1 MAKKKNITQ
10 EKIIEWYMNTMLI
23 SGKPNSIY
31 SFAEDSNFE
40 ESDFYKHFSS
50 FESLEKSIFG
60 IFAKET
66 IHLLH
71 KTEAYKEYSSK
82 DKLLSFYYTFFEL
95 LTANR
100 SYVLLQFKGIKSDF
114 SKLSVLKELRKEFI
128 HFVNEISFETI
139 DFKNEKINKIQDK
152 TIAESYWMQLLMVMK
167 FWKNDESSNFE
178 KTDVFIEKS
187 IKASFDIQQI
197 APIQSV
203 IDLAKFL
210 WKEKGASI

>member
-10 EKIIEWYMNTMLI
+10 EKIVEWYMNSVLI
-23 SGKPNSIY
+23 SGKPISVY
-31 SFAEDSNFE
+31 AFAHENNFE
-40 ESDFYKHFSS
+40 ESDFYKYFAT
-50 FESLEKSIFG
+50 FESLEKSIFA

-71 KTEAYKEYSSK
+71 KTEAYKDYSSK
-82 DKLLSFYYTFFEL
+82 DKLLSFYFTFFEL

-100 SYVLLQFKGIKSDF
+100 SYVLMQLKGIKSDF
-114 SKLSVLKELRKEFI
+114 SKLSVLKKLHTEFI
-128 HFVNEISFETI
+128 QFVNGISLEKI
-139 DFKNEKINKIQDK
+139 DFKNDKINKIQDK
-152 TIAESYWMQLLMVMK
+152 TISESYWLQLLMVMK
-167 FWKNDESSNFE
+167 FWIDDESSNFE

-197 APIQSV
+197 APVKSV

-210 WKEKGASI
+210 WKEKRTSL

>member
-10 EKIIEWYMNTMLI
+10 EKIVEWYMNSVLI
-23 SGKPNSIY
+23 SGKPTSVY
-31 SFAEDSNFE
+31 SFAHENNFE
-40 ESDFYKHFSS
+40 ESDFYKHYST
-50 FESLEKSIFG
+50 FESLEKSIFA

-71 KTEAYKEYSSK
+71 KTEAYKDYSSK
-82 DKLLSFYYTFFEL
+82 DKLLSFYFTFFEL

-100 SYVLLQFKGIKSDF
+100 SYVLMQLKDIKSDF
-114 SKLSVLKELRKEFI
+114 SKLSVLKKLHTEFI
-128 HFVNEISFETI
+128 HFVNGISLEKI
-139 DFKNEKINKIQDK
+139 DFKNDKINKIQDK
-152 TIAESYWMQLLMVMK
+152 TISESYWLQLLMVMR
-167 FWKNDESSNFE
+167 FWIDDESSNFE

-197 APIQSV
+197 APVKSV

-210 WKEKGASI
+210 WKEKGTSL

>member
-10 EKIIEWYMNTMLI
+10 EKIVEWYMNSVLI
-23 SGKPNSIY
+23 SGKPISVY
-31 SFAEDSNFE
+31 AFAHENNFE
-40 ESDFYKHFSS
+40 ESDFYKYFAT
-50 FESLEKSIFG
+50 FESLEKSIFA

-71 KTEAYKEYSSK
+71 KTEAYKDYSSK
-82 DKLLSFYYTFFEL
+82 DKLLSFYFTFFEL

-100 SYVLLQFKGIKSDF
+100 SYVLMQLKGIKSDF
-114 SKLSVLKELRKEFI
+114 SKLSVLKKLHTEFI
-128 HFVNEISFETI
+128 QFVNGISLEKI
-139 DFKNEKINKIQDK
+139 DFKNDNINKIQDK
-152 TIAESYWMQLLMVMK
+152 TISESYWLQLLMVMK
-167 FWKNDESSNFE
+167 FWIDDESSNFE

-197 APIQSV
+197 APVKSV

-210 WKEKGASI
+210 WKEKRTSL